1 MPRKQKTSS
10 LKSHEGGVDLIDQFR
25 KPLLAHPAFGE
36 QAMPPGKRVWL
47 EEFLARSIERALLK
61 IGRGSRPTREDFDHL
76 WHSFAGSLTGDG
88 VVKAICN
95 IAQLVHDPDGKEE
108 SRGWAGNARS
118 VAELFLDAKDVR
130 QILEIVLETTD
141 PAQCAS
147 YPGWFGYDSSVG
159 HYRAIA
165 ARLLPYYR
173 RDAEWLAPLLDD
185 KKAEVRHIAALRLAF
200 DWPALADDTVLSRV
214 IEAAADAD
222 WIWSWSDHFNNLRT
236 GREQALLALGKFG
249 ARAKHSAT
257 LLQAE
262 IALTERKVLELEN
275 AFGNQLLSGS
285 VAENNLMRWEVDR
298 DRHWINE
305 LRAVLR
311 SMQE

>member
-1 MPRKQKTSS
+1 VVGRETPAQWLSCFSTLKMFAKS
-10 LKSHEGGVDLIDQFR
+10 LKSFWRLPILR
-25 KPLLAHPAFGE
+25 
-36 QAMPPGKRVWL
+36 
-47 EEFLARSIERALLK
+47 
-61 IGRGSRPTREDFDHL
+61 
-76 WHSFAGSLTGDG
+76 
-88 VVKAICN
+88 
-95 IAQLVHDPDGKEE
+95 
-108 SRGWAGNARS
+108 NARPIRGGS
-118 VAELFLDAKDVR
+118 DMIR
-130 QILEIVLETTD
+130 VLGTIAPSPRAFCRTT
-141 PAQCAS
+141 
-147 YPGWFGYDSSVG
+147 
-159 HYRAIA
+159 
-165 ARLLPYYR
+165 R

-185 KKAEVRHIAALRLAF
+185 QKAEVRHIAALRLAF

-236 GREQALLALGKFG
+236 GKEQALLALGKFG
-249 ARAKHSAT
+249 PRAKHAAT

-275 AFGNQLLSGS
+275 AFGNQLSSGS